1 MYSSSKTLVMVK
13 ITRLF
18 SAFAIVKKKKKAIIM
33 VFHIYPFLHLF
44 VKGGFIYLW
53 GIMGAI

>member
-1 MYSSSKTLVMVK
+1 
-13 ITRLF
+13 
-18 SAFAIVKKKKKAIIM
+18 M

-53 GIMGAI
+53 GIMGAIWALIIGLAVHGLLSFIGRARGGR